1 MTTIS
6 LILLF
11 TGSGWQ
17 GFIPHIT
24 QSPDWETTVR
34 LENGSAREVHFSFR
48 ISDSGEHAGPSVALA
63 PFAIAELPL
72 PSASSGW
79 AFADG
84 EQVTVRLCYR
94 QKLSG
99 GRAEFLLSD
108 QLSSHF
114 RLAFPAAEAG
124 SWRGLV
130 FANPQG
136 CSQPFLLAAYDASG
150 NLLGQV
156 QRRLEKRQR
165 WVGLLQQLFQ
175 EADAIRS
182 LTVSSPL
189 PASGLMVSGTAS
201 GQLLFAPA
209 DLARDEGDG
218 ELQAFVRKWFAN
230 YNQGQSMDY
239 LAGEPTL
246 FEAGDPQRTLA
257 SPHRYLR
264 DLPYGPYPR
273 NVLDLWL
280 PRNGLPRNGLPRN
293 VQAPNPLVLFI
304 HGGGFVSGDKSTL
317 STAVLDKLLSG
328 GFAVASINYRWAVLD
343 PRIAVEMETPNGE
356 GSVHNINGARLD
368 YILRDCARAVQF
380 LRYKAEQFALDGA
393 RIGSHGGSAGGGASM
408 WIATLPDLAQP
419 QHQDPVLR
427 ESSRIQ
433 AVGHLNSQVSYYW
446 NQWPER
452 LGFSSETVLALVQ
465 DDIRLTQMERQEQNY
480 TATGRDLGR
489 ILDYYQHLS
498 PMDPPLYS
506 ENKNPDL
513 SEAELSNGSQV
524 IHHPRGHLA
533 LYLRASELGVAA
545 WIRTPQLTTTEE
557 QITDFFLR
565 VL

>member
-1 MTTIS
+1 MW
-6 LILLF
+6 F
-11 TGSGWQ
+11 V
-17 GFIPHIT
+17 PHIT
-24 QSPDWETTVR
+24 QSPGWETTIQ
-34 LENGSAREVHFSFR
+34 LENGSAGELHFSFQLFE
-48 ISDSGEHAGPSVALA
+48 SEENAPPSIAVAPLA
-63 PFAIAELPL
+63 MVELPL
-72 PSASSGW
+72 RSASSGW

-84 EQVTVRLCYR
+84 EQATVRLCYR
-94 QKLSG
+94 QVPGG
-99 GRAEFLLSD
+99 GRAEFVLSD
-108 QLSSHF
+108 QLSSKF
-114 RLAFPAAEAG
+114 RLAFPVAEAG
-124 SWRGLV
+124 TWRGLA

-156 QRRLEKRQR
+156 QRRLQKRQR
-165 WVGLLQQLFQ
+165 WVGLLQNLFQ

-182 LTVSSPL
+182 LVVSSPL
-189 PASGLMVSGTAS
+189 PASGLMVSGMAS

-209 DLARDEGDG
+209 DLARDEGDR
-218 ELQAFVRKWFAN
+218 ELQAFVTQWFAD
-230 YNQGQSMDY
+230 YNQGQSLSY
-239 LAGEPTL
+239 LASEPTL
-246 FEAGDPQRTLA
+246 FEAGDPERPLT
-257 SPHRYLR
+257 SPHRYLSN
-264 DLPYGPYPR
+264 LPYGPYPR

-280 PRNGLPRNGLPRN
+280 PRNGLPRNA
-293 VQAPNPLVLFI
+293 QAPNPLVLFI
-304 HGGGFVSGDKSTL
+304 HGGGFVSGDKSAL
-317 STAVLDKLLSG
+317 STAVLDKLLGS

-356 GSVHNINGARLD
+356 GSEHNINGARLD

-393 RIGSHGGSAGGGASM
+393 RIGSHGGSAGGGASL

-419 QHQDPVLR
+419 QHPDPVLR

-452 LGFSSETVLALVQ
+452 LGFSSETVLAMVQ
-465 DDIRLTQMERQEQNY
+465 DDIRLTQMEREEQNY
-480 TATGRDLGR
+480 TAAGRDLGR

-498 PMDPPLYS
+498 PMDPPLYT
-506 ENKNPDL
+506 ENNNPDL
-513 SEAELSNGSQV
+513 AEPELSNGSQV

-533 LYLRASELGVAA
+533 LYLRASALGVDA
-545 WIRTPQLTTTEE
+545 WIRTQTLTTTQE